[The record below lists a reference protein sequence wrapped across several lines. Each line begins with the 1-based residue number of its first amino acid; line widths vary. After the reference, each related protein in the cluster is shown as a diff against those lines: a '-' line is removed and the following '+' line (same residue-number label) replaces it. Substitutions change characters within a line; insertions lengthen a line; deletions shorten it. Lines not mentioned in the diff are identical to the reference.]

1 VNESARPY
9 VDESARS
16 CFTCAYW
23 DPCSHEVGKCR
34 RHAPAAAAATVA
46 PADGAKVASK
56 SGSKAAVKM
65 AAAPRPCGPE
75 DGPKAAWPM
84 TDAHDWCGEWL
95 SREAPFPTA
104 EGALLA
110 GQTPLSALEALAV
123 AQEPP
128 LDPEEERY
136 LRNASIAQALLVL
149 PQEKRDRLLLEILT
163 DEERECPTPPDDFY
177 ERVQDYFARQR
188 DGEPE

>member
-1 VNESARPY
+1 MNESARPY

-23 DPCSHEVGKCR
+23 DPCSYEVGKCR
-34 RHAPAAAAATVA
+34 RHAPATVTATVA
-46 PADGAKVASK
+46 AADAGKGAA
-56 SGSKAAVKM
+56 KAAVK
-65 AAAPRPCGPE
+65 APETAPRPCGPNE
-75 DGPKAAWPM
+75 GLTAAWPM
-84 TDAHDWCGEWL
+84 TGAHDWCGEWL
-95 SREAPFPTA
+95 SREASFPTA
-104 EGALLA
+104 EGAPLA
-110 GQTPLSALEALAV
+110 GQAPLSALEALAA

-136 LRNASIAQALLVL
+136 LRNSSIAQALLVL
-149 PQEKRDRLLLEILT
+149 PQEKRDRLLLEVLT